1 MERIEAGREAIVFIL
16 ESFYVLVSQI
26 AADEQLLAD
35 GQFQSGTVEK
45 RTGELIAEVEEMRT
59 ATEDGIEEPVLET
72 GTYIQLGGITTEKH
86 QLNFCLG
93 IGID

>member
-1 MERIEAGREAIVFIL
+1 MG
-16 ESFYVLVSQI
+16 
-26 AADEQLLAD
+26 
-35 GQFQSGTVEK
+35 
-45 RTGELIAEVEEMRT
+45 T